1 MPNAVRRKTLAKACV
16 VLLADTDTH
25 EAMGRMVNALTSAK
39 EFIDGGDGAVV
50 IFDGAG
56 TKWVPELE
64 SEEHR
69 YHRIYTELADH
80 IVGACSYC
88 AKAFGVK
95 DEIEASSEELLSDYK
110 GHPSLH
116 TFASDGYQVLTF

>member
-1 MPNAVRRKTLAKACV
+1 MTKACF
-16 VLLADTDTH
+16 VLLADTDSH
-25 EAMGRMVNALTSAK
+25 EAMGRMANALTSAK
-39 EFIDGGDGAVV
+39 EFADAGDEAAV

-64 SEEHR
+64 SEEQR
-69 YHRIYTELADH
+69 YHRLYSELADQ

-88 AKAFGVK
+88 AAAFGVK
-95 DEIEASSEELLSDYK
+95 DQIEASRVRLLTDYR

-116 TFASDGYQVLTF
+116 KFAAAGYQIITF

>member
-1 MPNAVRRKTLAKACV
+1 MTKACF

-25 EAMGRMVNALTSAK
+25 EAIGRMANALTSAK
-39 EFIDGGDGAVV
+39 EFVDAGDEAVL

-64 SEEHR
+64 SAEHR
-69 YHRIYTELADH
+69 YHRIYAELADD
-80 IVGACSYC
+80 IAGACSYC
-88 AKAFGVK
+88 AKAFGVR
-95 DEIEASSEELLSDYK
+95 EQIEASRVRLLSDYR

-116 TFASDGYQVLTF
+116 QYVAAGYQVLMF

>member
-1 MPNAVRRKTLAKACV
+1 MTKACF

-25 EAMGRMVNALTSAK
+25 EAIGRMANALTSAK
-39 EFIDGGDGAVV
+39 EFVDAGDEAVL

-69 YHRIYTELADH
+69 YHGIYAELGDH
-80 IVGACSYC
+80 IAGACSYC

-95 DEIEASSEELLSDYK
+95 EQIEASDVRLLTDYR

-116 TFASDGYQVLTF
+116 KFVADGYQVLTF

>member
-1 MPNAVRRKTLAKACV
+1 MAKACV

-25 EAMGRMVNALTSAK
+25 EATGRMANALTSAK
-39 EFIDGGDGAVV
+39 EFLDEGDGAMV

-69 YHRIYTELADH
+69 YHRIYADLGDH
-80 IVGACSYC
+80 IAGACAYC

-95 DEIEASSEELLSDYK
+95 DQIESTSSVKLLSDYR

-116 TFASDGYQVLTF
+116 TYVADGYQVITF

>member
-1 MPNAVRRKTLAKACV
+1 MTKACF

-25 EAMGRMVNALTSAK
+25 EAMGRMANALTSAK
-39 EFIDGGDGAVV
+39 EFVDAGDEVAL

-64 SEEHR
+64 SVDHR
-69 YHRIYTELADH
+69 YHSIYVELAEA
-80 IVGACSYC
+80 IAGACSYC
-88 AKAFGVK
+88 ASAFGVK
-95 DEIEASSEELLSDYK
+95 EQIESTSVRLLTDYR

-116 TFASDGYQVLTF
+116 KYVTDGYQVVTF

>member
-1 MPNAVRRKTLAKACV
+1 MAKACV

-39 EFIDGGDGAVV
+39 EFIEEGDGAVI

-64 SEEHR
+64 SDDHR
-69 YHRIYTELADH
+69 YHRLYTELNGDIA
-80 IVGACSYC
+80 GACAYC

-95 DEIEASSEELLSDYK
+95 DKIESSTVKLLSEYRD
-110 GHPSLH
+110 HPSLH
-116 TFASDGYQVLTF
+116 SYASNGYQVLTF

>member
-1 MPNAVRRKTLAKACV
+1 MAKACV

-25 EAMGRMVNALTSAK
+25 EAMGRMANALTSAK
-39 EFIDGGDGAVV
+39 EFVDEGEGAVV

-69 YHRIYTELADH
+69 YHRIYAELADH
-80 IVGACSYC
+80 IVGACSFC
-88 AKAFGVK
+88 ATAFGVK
-95 DEIEASSEELLSDYK
+95 DQIEASSVQLLSEYK

>member
-1 MPNAVRRKTLAKACV
+1 MTKACF

-25 EAMGRMVNALTSAK
+25 EDMGRMANALTSAK
-39 EFIDGGDGAVV
+39 EFVDAGDDAVI

-69 YHRIYTELADH
+69 YHRLYLELQDH
-80 IVGACSYC
+80 ISGACSYC
-88 AKAFGVK
+88 AQAFGVK
-95 DEIEASSEELLSDYK
+95 DKIAASSVTLLSDYR

-116 TFASDGYQVLTF
+116 TFVTDGYQVITF

>member
-1 MPNAVRRKTLAKACV
+1 MAKACV

-25 EAMGRMVNALTSAK
+25 EAMGRMANALTSAK
-39 EFIDGGDGAVV
+39 EFVDEGDGAVV

-64 SEEHR
+64 SEDHR
-69 YHRIYTELADH
+69 YHRTYVELQDH
-80 IVGACSYC
+80 IAGACAYC

-95 DEIEASSEELLSDYK
+95 DEIEASSVKLLSEFRD
-110 GHPSLH
+110 HPSLH
-116 TFASDGYQVLTF
+116 TYAADGYQVITF